1 MRRIVLVR
9 IALVM
14 AIVLSTALFA
24 VTRST
29 VSFAQAAEPEQATPA
44 RVALVHA
51 APFAAGSA
59 TVSVFLDNLLID
71 DSFAF
76 GDVITYLS
84 VPPDTY
90 RVRVFVGSF
99 SSLPTGVTPVLDV
112 SGVTV
117 NADTDYTLVAIGGSN
132 DFPLEL
138 LTLVD
143 RTPGT
148 PPPASAEGQVRVVHA
163 APFARGLPATA
174 VDVVPDAGGSAIAS
188 NVRYRDST
196 PFNTLPSGTP
206 IDVEVR
212 FAGTSLVLIDPDAF
226 TLTPQQRLSVFA
238 IGDGT
243 NQPLR
248 ALVVPAEA
256 ERAQVRL
263 VHAAP
268 FASGTATATVTLN
281 NAVVTNALNFGQITP
296 YSAVTAGV
304 YQVRIYAGTSATGTP
319 VFDSL
324 VVFLPNTNYTAVAIG
339 RNTATYP
346 INVLLLT
353 DDPTQPRPG
362 QARLRIVH
370 AAPFASTV
378 DGNQVH
384 IVSTTGGPPLVT
396 GLDYAEVT
404 GYLTVP
410 AATPFNLRLVSAL
423 SPATTI
429 LDLPPLTFN
438 DGRVVTAVAVGDT
451 QNQQPDL
458 LLLDDLTRPQ
468 IRVFLPFVAS

>member
-9 IALVM
+9 MALVM

-29 VSFAQAAEPEQATPA
+29 ALFAQEAGPEQAVPA

-51 APFAAGSA
+51 APFAVGSA
-59 TVSVFLDNLLID
+59 TVSVFLDNLLVD

-76 GDVITYLS
+76 GDVITYLN
-84 VPPDTY
+84 VPPGTY

-99 SSLPTGVTPVLDV
+99 SSLPTGVTPALDV
-112 SGVTV
+112 TGVTV
-117 NADTDYTLVAIGGSN
+117 DANTDYTLVAVGGSN

-143 RTPGT
+143 RTPST

-174 VDVVPDAGGSAIAS
+174 VDVVPDTGGSPIAS

-196 PFNTLPSGTP
+196 PFLTLPSGTP

-212 FAGTSLVLIDPDAF
+212 LAGTNVVLIDPDAF
-226 TLTPQQRLSVFA
+226 TLAPGQRLSVFA
-238 IGDGT
+238 VGDGT
-243 NQPLR
+243 NQPVR
-248 ALVVPAEA
+248 ALVVPAETQSA
-256 ERAQVRL
+256 RVRL
-263 VHAAP
+263 AHAAP
-268 FASGTATATVTLN
+268 FASGAATATVTLN
-281 NAVVTNALNFGQITP
+281 GAVVTNALNFGQATA
-296 YSAVTAGV
+296 YSSVPAGV
-304 YQVRIYAGTSATGTP
+304 YQARIYAGTSATGTP
-319 VFDSL
+319 VFDG
-324 VVFLPNTNYTAVAIG
+324 VAVFLPNTNYTAVAIG
-339 RNTATYP
+339 RNTPTYP
-346 INVLLLT
+346 IDVLLLT
-353 DDPTQPRPG
+353 DDPTRPPLG

-370 AAPFASTV
+370 AAPFAPTV
-378 DGNQVH
+378 AGNQVH

-396 GLDYAEVT
+396 GLDYAEVA

-423 SPATTI
+423 APATTI
-429 LDLPPLTFN
+429 LDLSPLIFA
-438 DGRVVTAVAVGDT
+438 DGQVITAIAVGDDV
-451 QNQQPDL
+451 NQQPNL
-458 LLLDDLTRPQ
+458 LPLEDLTLA
-468 IRVFLPFVAS
+468 RVYLPFAVR